1 MDNNNENKS
10 KYSDS
15 SGTGVLS
22 AIIFFILAMLAM
34 FLISKYMG

>member
-1 MDNNNENKS
+1 MDNNEDRS
-10 KYSDS
+10 KYKDS

-22 AIIFFILAMLAM
+22 AIIFFVLMMVAM